1 LGLHTDT
8 AGVGG
13 LTRAAPETTGRL
25 MAIGV
30 AAGFLSA
37 LMGVGGGILI
47 VPALTV
53 MLGFPVKLATGSS
66 LVAIGIAATA
76 GAATYGALGY
86 VDLGAAVLLGVPA
99 ALGALG
105 GTWLQQRLSND
116 AVQLAFGAF
125 LLITATLMLINP

>member
-1 LGLHTDT
+1 V
-8 AGVGG
+8 ANVAG
-13 LTRAAPETTGRL
+13 LTRAAPEATSRL
-25 MAIGV
+25 VAIGV

-76 GAATYGALGY
+76 GAVTYGVLGY
-86 VDLGAAVLLGVPA
+86 VDLAAAALLGVPA
-99 ALGALG
+99 AVGALG

-116 AVQLAFGAF
+116 TVQLAFGGF
-125 LLITATLMLINP
+125 LMLTAALMLINP

>member
-1 LGLHTDT
+1 VADV
-8 AGVGG
+8 AS
-13 LTRAAPETTGRL
+13 LTRAAPEATGRL
-25 MAIGV
+25 VAIGI

-53 MLGFPVKLATGSS
+53 LLGFPVKLATGSS

-76 GAATYGALGY
+76 GAVTYGVLGY

-116 AVQLAFGAF
+116 TVQLAFGAF
-125 LLITATLMLINP
+125 LLVTATLMLVNP

>member
-1 LGLHTDT
+1 V
-8 AGVGG
+8 AGVAG
-13 LTRAAPETTGRL
+13 LARAAPETTGRL
-25 MAIGV
+25 VAIGI

-53 MLGFPVKLATGSS
+53 MLDFPVKLATGSS

-76 GAATYGALGY
+76 GAITYGVLGY
-86 VDLGAAVLLGVPA
+86 VDLEAAALLGVPA
-99 ALGALG
+99 AGGAFA

-116 AVQLAFGAF
+116 VVQLAFAGF
-125 LLITATLMLINP
+125 LLLTAILMLIDP